1 MGEAASE
8 RLKQGGVLW
17 PKRSLDIQRAE
28 AGVQE
33 RLQAR
38 IAQYKRCPRMS
49 HSPDHTTAS

>member
-28 AGVQE
+28 AG
-33 RLQAR
+33 AWG
-38 IAQYKRCPRMS
+38 YKNVFKLV
-49 HSPDHTTAS
+49 